1 MPNAGTASFIHQEIA
16 MNQGMHTLRTLGI
29 GLALA
34 LTTLGS
40 ARAAPLPDEY
50 RGYFGRVDYATG
62 TGWIIGAYPTLAE
75 CDLALREQIVSD
87 MVHFGDTVVWMLPC
101 FSVSSADDEAVLT
114 AGATFVVGSG
124 DDDRDGGDKKRKKI
138 SHK

>member
-16 MNQGMHTLRTLGI
+16 MNQGMHTLRMLGI
-29 GLALA
+29 GLALT
-34 LTTLGS
+34 LTAWGS
-40 ARAAPLPDEY
+40 ARATPLADEY
-50 RGYFGRVDYATG
+50 GGYFGRVDYATG

-75 CDLALREQIVSD
+75 CDLALQEQIVSD
-87 MVHFGDTVVWMLPC
+87 MVHFGDTVVWVLPC

-114 AGATFVVGSG
+114 AGATFLVGSG